1 MESASS
7 GLIAGIAMARR
18 LRGLPPLE
26 LPETTMLG
34 ALTRYISSSTAED
47 FQPMGSNMGI
57 LPPPSRED
65 QGQGGALWRTGCPC
79 HAGSGTDP
87 ERFGGISYENY
98 R

>member
-1 MESASS
+1 MV
-7 GLIAGIAMARR
+7 RR

-57 LPPPSRED
+57 LPPLPEKIK
-65 QGQGGALWRTGCPC
+65 GKAGALRRTGCPC
-79 HAGSGTDP
+79 HGRIWNRP
-87 ERFGGISYENY
+87 
-98 R
+98 